1 MPKNIYY
8 GWVVVAAA
16 WGIHIITAGTYVL
29 GLGVLFNPIRNE
41 MIWGAAVTALAFSLR
56 QFETGI
62 LSPVVGFLVD
72 RFGAR
77 KMVFSGVFILG
88 LGFLLLGQIQ
98 NLWQFYVAFL
108 FLSIGPSVGYA
119 QPLNATVVKWF
130 TTNRVRAMSLMWTGG
145 AIGSLIVPVIAILV
159 ERSGWRWTTT
169 VCGLLVWFV
178 GIPLASFIRNAP
190 EESSSVA
197 DNAQGNESRKPT
209 PNHDPEESYGVR
221 DAIRSR
227 MFWTIGLAQASF
239 SFCSSMALT
248 VNLVPYLESLS
259 IPRTQAASMVTV
271 VMMAAGCM
279 RIVLSIIGDKYHPK
293 NVLALLYFLC
303 TCGIL
308 ILSLAQNYWQAI
320 PFAILYGLC
329 HGGSTILIATFV
341 STLFGTRKFASI
353 SGILHT
359 FGIIGGML
367 GPVVGG
373 LMFDVFE
380 TYRPAYII
388 GIFMMAMA
396 IPLILSVKPKD
407 VDNEVIK

>member
-159 ERSGWRWTTT
+159 ERSGCRWTTT
-169 VCGLLVWFV
+169 VCGLLLWFV
-178 GIPLASFIRNAP
+178 GGASYCR
-190 EESSSVA
+190 
-197 DNAQGNESRKPT
+197 
-209 PNHDPEESYGVR
+209 
-221 DAIRSR
+221 
-227 MFWTIGLAQASF
+227 
-239 SFCSSMALT
+239 
-248 VNLVPYLESLS
+248 
-259 IPRTQAASMVTV
+259 
-271 VMMAAGCM
+271 
-279 RIVLSIIGDKYHPK
+279 
-293 NVLALLYFLC
+293 
-303 TCGIL
+303 
-308 ILSLAQNYWQAI
+308 
-320 PFAILYGLC
+320 
-329 HGGSTILIATFV
+329 
-341 STLFGTRKFASI
+341 
-353 SGILHT
+353 
-359 FGIIGGML
+359 
-367 GPVVGG
+367 
-373 LMFDVFE
+373 
-380 TYRPAYII
+380 
-388 GIFMMAMA
+388 
-396 IPLILSVKPKD
+396 
-407 VDNEVIK
+407 